1 MPPALAKAPIF
12 QPPKCLVKSRPS
24 SQTPSSPSHSHRM
37 TQNRLKLTKPY
48 TSVPLPLGQSVIFP
62 WWTIVWRKQ
71 LLAIEWHMW
80 DEKSLVKTW
89 HLATTHQP
97 NQDVSNHVQRGKTLL
112 ILMVSPGV
120 RWRGGFVKLWHPKWR
135 ACHENCISSYA
146 NVAKVLR
153 LPHKTT
159 FGTLQNT
166 SECHEVQRLPCE
178 TKQRD
183 VWNVQKRPLLQNL
196 PYTIRILL
204 RIRGEVSHPACC
216 STIPWDFEKPY
227 KKSRFWGVLALT
239 KSIGF

>member
-97 NQDVSNHVQRGKTLL
+97 NQDVSNHVQREKTLL
-112 ILMVSPGV
+112 ILMVLPGV
-120 RWRGGFVKLWHPKWR
+120 RWRGGFIKLWYLFREISNEQNVSKWTVAVPR
-135 ACHENCISSYA
+135 NPGPASLQEISCAVTYNA
-146 NVAKVLR
+146 AKGKVTCLTPAFSQ
-153 LPHKTT
+153 LWKKMQFASTASV
-159 FGTLQNT
+159 FG
-166 SECHEVQRLPCE
+166 R
-178 TKQRD
+178 
-183 VWNVQKRPLLQNL
+183 
-196 PYTIRILL
+196 
-204 RIRGEVSHPACC
+204 
-216 STIPWDFEKPY
+216 
-227 KKSRFWGVLALT
+227 
-239 KSIGF
+239 